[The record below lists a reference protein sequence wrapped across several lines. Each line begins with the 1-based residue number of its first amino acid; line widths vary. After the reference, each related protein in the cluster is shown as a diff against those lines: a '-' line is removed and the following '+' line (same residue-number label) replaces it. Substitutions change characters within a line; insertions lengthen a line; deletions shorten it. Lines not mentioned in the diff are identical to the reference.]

1 MGRPDGRRPLP
12 TCEIG
17 RPVPGV
23 DGGRTPGHAW
33 HPVVPCVTL
42 RRNIAGFTAVALR
55 TARWSSPGPVAV
67 DGSTGLP
74 ACLGAGLPLI
84 RHCDELVGVGPPGG
98 MRHRRRVLH
107 RRSWRCRG
115 PGVAGAA
122 VILFRC
128 TRSAESSRAAR
139 RWMRWVRAAGAIT
152 GTGVRVVG
160 DFTNQSVPNSI
171 GTTCSTP
178 GSGTGSVARLVGPD
192 GEVSSGVRTWA
203 RRGVAAARELS
214 VGCIRNVD
222 RPVGP
227 PVRSPWSSGCGVTAL
242 PSLGSCAQP
251 ISSRDD

>member
-84 RHCDELVGVGPPGG
+84 RHCDELILCSVVRLVCGSVTLSGRPAALRSGAG
-98 MRHRRRVLH
+98 TIGDRRRFGIW
-107 RRSWRCRG
+107 RRFLASSSLTLPAATG
-115 PGVAGAA
+115 PY
-122 VILFRC
+122 
-128 TRSAESSRAAR
+128 
-139 RWMRWVRAAGAIT
+139 
-152 GTGVRVVG
+152 
-160 DFTNQSVPNSI
+160 
-171 GTTCSTP
+171 
-178 GSGTGSVARLVGPD
+178 
-192 GEVSSGVRTWA
+192 
-203 RRGVAAARELS
+203 
-214 VGCIRNVD
+214 
-222 RPVGP
+222 
-227 PVRSPWSSGCGVTAL
+227 VT
-242 PSLGSCAQP
+242 
-251 ISSRDD
+251 